1 METQLLKDFREPKRA
16 HAREARC
23 SQAFTGHTRCWGQ
36 ADVPK
41 SGDQIMS
48 LIGFDQSEPD
58 KPRDPVALHLD
69 EKPQRSSDGAEPLR

>member
-1 METQLLKDFREPKRA
+1 METQLLKDFREPRRA

-41 SGDQIMS
+41 AATKS
-48 LIGFDQSEPD
+48 
-58 KPRDPVALHLD
+58 
-69 EKPQRSSDGAEPLR
+69 